1 VTLETERLITER
13 YAAHGGELTRLHVE
27 HAAPIGSF
35 TGWTPSRAITQWSV
49 AKSTV
54 GP

>member
-1 VTLETERLITER
+1 MIAERFATQ
-13 YAAHGGELTRLHVE
+13 GGELTRLHVE

-49 AKSTV
+49 TK
-54 GP
+54 P